1 MGMLTPLKW
10 LRIDK
15 AGGKKEDH
23 VVELL
28 GTWPACGIHSPKRV
42 ATVWRRAKRIL
53 REPDNVQDRLVF
65 FRLWTGK
72 DTHHL
77 RLAQVKQR
85 FCDKI
90 SSKNGDTSLNADK
103 ELRIDATTPPG
114 VTGRTSSEPEA

>member
-23 VVELL
+23 VVEVF

-53 REPDNVQDRLVF
+53 RELDNVQDRLVF
-65 FRLWTGK
+65 FPLWTGK

-85 FCDKI
+85 FVIKFPQKMAI
-90 SSKNGDTSLNADK
+90 HLS
-103 ELRIDATTPPG
+103 TPTKSFG
-114 VTGRTSSEPEA
+114 LTQRRRLA